1 MIRRPPRSTRTDT
14 LFPYTTLF
22 RSPQGGVA
30 GETLSPTQPYPVGMA
45 SLTPKDLTA
54 KDAWGA
60 TPIDQMVCRI
70 QFAKYRYEG
79 QFTPPTACYGNLGY
93 PAFDGII
100 DWHGAT
106 IDPTR
111 RLLIANAKIGRA
123 HV

>member
-1 MIRRPPRSTRTDT
+1 MRISDWSSDVCSSD
-14 LFPYTTLF
+14 L
-22 RSPQGGVA
+22 
-30 GETLSPTQPYPVGMA
+30 PVGMA

-79 QFTPPTACYGNLGY
+79 QFTPPTAGYGNLGY

-106 IDPTR
+106 IGPTR
-111 RLLIANAKIGRA
+111 RLLIANASYIRSEERRVGKGCVSTGRSRWSP
-123 HV
+123 

>member
-1 MIRRPPRSTRTDT
+1 
-14 LFPYTTLF
+14 
-22 RSPQGGVA
+22 
-30 GETLSPTQPYPVGMA
+30 MA

-79 QFTPPTACYGNLGY
+79 QFTPPTADYGNLGY

-111 RLLIANAKIGRA
+111 RMLIATASSIPLTYTLIATPQGNAKRTLHHWARRGTG
-123 HV
+123 